1 MEKENEN
8 WIHIGELASRCG
20 VSVRTLQYYDKCG
33 LLHASLTEGG
43 RRVYSREDLLVL
55 QQILFLKSLG
65 FPLNEIGK
73 KILPEN
79 SNSNLAEIFIRQREI
94 LSKQIE
100 GLQKIVDVLDIAVD
114 DARQGSEISFIKL
127 MSILEL
133 MKEGRPYTFITQY
146 FSDEQLK
153 SIAERFNHPDIYQA
167 FASKA
172 SWLFARLEELSK
184 QNADPKGKDGQE
196 LARRWWEM
204 VYEFA
209 AGNREMLRT
218 LIFSGRDMANWP
230 KEAGHLRETI
240 EKFLSPALD
249 EYFKWNGIS
258 IDEEVI

>member
-1 MEKENEN
+1 MGKMNEN
-8 WIHIGELASRCG
+8 WIPIGELASLCG

-65 FPLNEIGK
+65 FPLNEIGR
-73 KILPEN
+73 KILPKN
-79 SNSNLAEIFIRQREI
+79 SNSNLEEIFIRQREI

-100 GLQKIVDVLDIAVD
+100 GLQKIVDVLDIAVA
-114 DARQGSEISFIKL
+114 DARHGREISLIKL
-127 MSILEL
+127 MGILEL
-133 MKEGRPYTFITQY
+133 MKEGQPYAFIALY

-153 SIAERFNHPDIYQA
+153 NIAERFNHPDIYQA
-167 FASKA
+167 FAAKA
-172 SWLFARLEELSK
+172 SLLFTRLEKLSK
-184 QNADPKGKDGQE
+184 QNADPKGKEGQE

-204 VYEFA
+204 VCEFA
-209 AGNREMLRT
+209 AGNREMLHT
-218 LIFSGRDMANWP
+218 LISSGRDMANWP
-230 KEAGHLRETI
+230 REAEHLRKMI

-249 EYFKWNGIS
+249 EYFRRNGIS